1 MIIGIRNDLFV
12 KVHLWTARFTMILLK
27 TSKQNQKFFLYSL
40 HLHLNAKWITVA
52 TPPVVLCWL
61 CDLPWMGCTRR
72 TTPYIY
78 VARTRNNRVIM
89 ACELYCCLLPQ
100 CEALRIWRSEFPIAT
115 LPIGFYIKNKRGIRG
130 IVLEKTFIVQYLSHS
145 SSNRIHKYNRE
156 LSLLNEV
163 KFIHGGHSMW
173 TDPGPVT
180 QYFRF
185 CSNLTPSVLGGI
197 TFKKCMNHFIPS
209 LCTTTA
215 CQMIELESCSNPQ
228 QLWAF

>member
-1 MIIGIRNDLFV
+1 MPSELLLQPLRWCCVDCVIYHEWDVLEEQHHTYMWREQGIIEWSWHVN
-12 KVHLWTARFTMILLK
+12 
-27 TSKQNQKFFLYSL
+27 
-40 HLHLNAKWITVA
+40 
-52 TPPVVLCWL
+52 
-61 CDLPWMGCTRR
+61 
-72 TTPYIY
+72 
-78 VARTRNNRVIM
+78 
-89 ACELYCCLLPQ
+89 CCLLPQ